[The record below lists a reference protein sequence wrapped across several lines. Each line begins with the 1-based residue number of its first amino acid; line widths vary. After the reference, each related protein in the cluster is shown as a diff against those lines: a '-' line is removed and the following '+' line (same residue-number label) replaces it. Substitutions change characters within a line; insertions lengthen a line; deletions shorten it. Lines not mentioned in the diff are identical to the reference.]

1 MPNPSRSDVHVSAP
15 LTNISIAHVQ
25 DESKF
30 VASQVFPI
38 VPVPKQS
45 DLYFQ
50 YSQADFLRSGMQ
62 LRAPGTETVGAGYG
76 LSTAS
81 YSCNVFGLHKDV
93 ADQVR
98 ANADAPLDMDKDAS
112 KFLTQQF
119 LIKRDADFAA
129 THFQTNN
136 TWTGSSA
143 ANGVDVTPSIL
154 WNAAGANPIRDIED
168 ELDSIEAKT
177 GYRGNT
183 VVMGVSAMAAFRNSA
198 DVVDRVKYTQKGVVT
213 EDMLAGLL
221 GVDRVVVARGIQNT
235 AAQGATANY
244 QRLFTADAVLCCY
257 TNPAPSLMS
266 PSAGYTFVW
275 SGFLGG
281 GADGQRVSRFRMDNL
296 RSDRIEIEAAYD
308 QKLVSTSLGAMLK
321 GVHS

>member
-1 MPNPSRSDVHVSAP
+1 MPNPTRSDVHVNAP
-15 LTNISIAHVQ
+15 LTNISIAHIQ

-38 VPVPKQS
+38 VPVTKQS

-50 YSQADFLRSGMQ
+50 YSQDDFLRSGMK
-62 LRAPGTETVGAGYG
+62 LRAPGTETAGAGYG

-81 YSCNVFGLHKDV
+81 YSCDVFGLHKDV
-93 ADQVR
+93 ADQIR
-98 ANADAPLDMDKDAS
+98 ANADAPLDMDKDAA

-129 THFQTNN
+129 THFGTS
-136 TWTGSSA
+136 TWTGSTTAGDITPGTKWDATSA
-143 ANGVDVTPSIL
+143 TPIQ
-154 WNAAGANPIRDIED
+154 DIE
-168 ELDSIEAKT
+168 EQLDSIEART

-183 VVMGVSAMAAFRNSA
+183 VVMGVAAMSAFRNSG

-213 EDMLAGLL
+213 EDMIAGLL
-221 GVDRVVVARGIQNT
+221 GVEKVVVARGIQNT
-235 AAQGATANY
+235 ALEGATAVY
-244 QRLFTADAVLCCY
+244 SRLFTTDSVLCCY

-281 GADGQRVSRFRMDNL
+281 GTDGQRVSRFRMDPL
-296 RSDRIEIEAAYD
+296 RSDRIEIEASYD
-308 QKLVSTSLGAMLK
+308 QKLVSATLGAMLIN
-321 GVHS
+321 VDT